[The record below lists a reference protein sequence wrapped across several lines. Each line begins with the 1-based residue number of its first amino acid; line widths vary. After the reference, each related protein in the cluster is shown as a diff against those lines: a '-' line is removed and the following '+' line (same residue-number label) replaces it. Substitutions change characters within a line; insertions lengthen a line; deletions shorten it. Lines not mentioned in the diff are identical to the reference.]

1 MDKVKWGIMSTP
13 TLALQ
18 KWFLQ
23 CKMVPICDQYT
34 IQGDLF
40 SKAILNDTDVPTP
53 LEDAVANMKVIDALV
68 ESAKIRSWV

>member
-1 MDKVKWGIMSTP
+1 MDKVKWGIMSTANIGATKVIP
-13 TLALQ
+13 AMQ
-18 KWFLQ
+18 NSAH
-23 CKMVPICDQYT
+23 CDQYT

-68 ESAKIRSWV
+68 ESAKIRSWI

>member
-1 MDKVKWGIMSTP
+1 MWCQTQDQTEEIS
-13 TLALQ
+13 
-18 KWFLQ
+18 F
-23 CKMVPICDQYT
+23 PICDQYT

-68 ESAKIRSWV
+68 ESAKIRSWI